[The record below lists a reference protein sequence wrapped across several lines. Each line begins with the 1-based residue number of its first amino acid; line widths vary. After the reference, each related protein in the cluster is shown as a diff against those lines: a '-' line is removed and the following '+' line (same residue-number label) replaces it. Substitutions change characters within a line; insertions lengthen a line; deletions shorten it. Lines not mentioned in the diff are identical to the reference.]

1 MQTRSAERQRYAQ
14 RQRRKGIVI
23 ATASSLAVLFAL
35 AFFIPRTPG
44 WQKVKASFF
53 NGEILVST
61 FPSLLKAFLL
71 DVAIFLWSLPAIAI
85 IGLLIALCRD
95 QRSAAMFPLRIFG
108 ILFTDIFRGV
118 PVILTVFLIGFG
130 IPGLGLP
137 RPWNSPLSLIHI

>member
-1 MQTRSAERQRYAQ
+1 MQTRSAERQRYEQ

-85 IGLLIALCRD
+85 IGLL
-95 QRSAAMFPLRIFG
+95 
-108 ILFTDIFRGV
+108 
-118 PVILTVFLIGFG
+118 
-130 IPGLGLP
+130 
-137 RPWNSPLSLIHI
+137 LSLIHI